1 MKTDKETK
9 KVIFF
14 CPGPEYL
21 FYNTGIYCLWELS
34 RSYSVVLLLDFPYHD
49 LNKLEKLKEKGI
61 VQDYIYIFFNPTT
74 HLKLFKMFKRHWHYY
89 RVCRFIFAKY
99 QPTAIIQHN
108 DYDPLN
114 IYWFK
119 EASFRK
125 CKRIRFNASHSP
137 DDPNRDI
144 QRMQLMHINSLQ
156 NKFKIPYWLAFLFHY
171 FNHITSYYF
180 GYYIVPFVITGR
192 VFKPSIRSFPIKKKW
207 YNKKINYYEHSIAY
221 SEKEK
226 KGLVVYCGEPATA
239 IRNPLYDIQEDVFFC
254 LYGPIEEMNTILILL
269 TASEMQYI
277 AKAKDMPQE
286 DVIQFFFDRW
296 SEAIDI
302 LKNKFINYKIFL
314 KLKPGQSRDI
324 QFQYNELA
332 KRLLEHNGHISI
344 IPSEENTQKLILEAK
359 IIVTSY
365 SSVLWWA
372 NHLKTKKILISLDIF
387 DIPEGDLFSNTE
399 GICYFDSLE
408 ALAKYDFSKV
418 SQKRK
423 SILPELTLTAFMKK
437 HVGV

>member
-1 MKTDKETK
+1 
-9 KVIFF
+9 
-14 CPGPEYL
+14 
-21 FYNTGIYCLWELS
+21 
-34 RSYSVVLLLDFPYHD
+34 
-49 LNKLEKLKEKGI
+49 
-61 VQDYIYIFFNPTT
+61 
-74 HLKLFKMFKRHWHYY
+74 
-89 RVCRFIFAKY
+89 
-99 QPTAIIQHN
+99 
-108 DYDPLN
+108 
-114 IYWFK
+114 
-119 EASFRK
+119 
-125 CKRIRFNASHSP
+125 
-137 DDPNRDI
+137 
-144 QRMQLMHINSLQ
+144 
-156 NKFKIPYWLAFLFHY
+156 
-171 FNHITSYYF
+171 
-180 GYYIVPFVITGR
+180 
-192 VFKPSIRSFPIKKKW
+192 
-207 YNKKINYYEHSIAY
+207 
-221 SEKEK
+221 
-226 KGLVVYCGEPATA
+226 
-239 IRNPLYDIQEDVFFC
+239 
-254 LYGPIEEMNTILILL
+254 MNTILILL
-269 TASEMQYI
+269 TRSEMQYI